1 MDLEFQSAMLEI
13 LGTSEERIEAIQ
25 LLTTTALPGNVLGRR
40 PLDRLFNS
48 NYADSATEE
57 ASDMK
62 KKNVYVID
70 FNGDVSASQ
79 VENLREEV
87 SSILLLA
94 PTNDN
99 NLEVVVKLSSH
110 GGTVTGYGLA
120 AAQLTRFR
128 AKGIPLTICVEQV
141 AASGGYM
148 MACVADKIV
157 ASPLAVLGSIGV
169 ISDQPNFYQ
178 RLKDEGIEFQTVTA
192 GKYKRTIT
200 PTKKVTKE
208 DLDKAKEEIEGILL
222 LFKNFV
228 NKNRPS
234 LDIDKVATGET
245 WFGEDALK
253 EGLCDAIATY
263 DDVIA
268 GYIFEQNANVYKIEY
283 TPPNG
288 NANPLLAAL
297 PIGSSNNNVNSRN
310 PIRGMIRSV
319 AQMVREEIMAV
330 SSSNRLNDPSK
341 SIMARKDDDEIYF

>member
-99 NLEVVVKLSSH
+99 NLEVVVKLSSP

-178 RLKDEGIEFQTVTA
+178 RLKDEG
-192 GKYKRTIT
+192 
-200 PTKKVTKE
+200 
-208 DLDKAKEEIEGILL
+208 
-222 LFKNFV
+222 
-228 NKNRPS
+228 
-234 LDIDKVATGET
+234 
-245 WFGEDALK
+245 
-253 EGLCDAIATY
+253 
-263 DDVIA
+263 
-268 GYIFEQNANVYKIEY
+268 
-283 TPPNG
+283 
-288 NANPLLAAL
+288 
-297 PIGSSNNNVNSRN
+297 
-310 PIRGMIRSV
+310 M
-319 AQMVREEIMAV
+319 
-330 SSSNRLNDPSK
+330 
-341 SIMARKDDDEIYF
+341 